1 MFLELAHIKK
11 HLNIDAEYTDDDEYI
26 LYLYDVAVDV
36 IQKHID
42 ITFDEI
48 MQKEGKIPNALLI
61 IVMIVASISAAAIWA
76 LIPAFF
82 KAKFN
87 TNPNSLTYILNM
99 YRDYSNANI

>member
-11 HLNIDAEYTDDDEYI
+11 HLNIDADYTDDDEYI

-48 MQKEGKIPNALLI
+48 MQKEGKIPNALLHALLLFI
-61 IVMIVASISAAAIWA
+61 GNMYDNRESVSYASVHEV
-76 LIPAFF
+76 
-82 KAKFN
+82 
-87 TNPNSLTYILNM
+87 PNSLSYILNM

>member
-11 HLNIDAEYTDDDEYI
+11 HLNIDADYTDDDEYI

-48 MQKEGKIPNALLI
+48 MQKEGKYTKCPSSCTTFIHRQY
-61 IVMIVASISAAAIWA
+61 V
-76 LIPAFF
+76 
-82 KAKFN
+82 
-87 TNPNSLTYILNM
+87 
-99 YRDYSNANI
+99 